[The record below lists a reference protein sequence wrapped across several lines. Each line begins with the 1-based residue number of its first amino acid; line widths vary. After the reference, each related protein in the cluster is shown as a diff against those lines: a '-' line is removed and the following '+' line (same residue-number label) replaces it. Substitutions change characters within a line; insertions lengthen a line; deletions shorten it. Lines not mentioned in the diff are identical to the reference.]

1 MFGVLKE
8 NSLKKTN
15 NPTAKA
21 NSSVLARRIT
31 ILCLSLVFSISI
43 ITTVLSLLSLSNFTN
58 QNLQIRAEIS
68 VDLIN
73 AEVQNSLNAAINM
86 TNTLAVMAPT
96 IDSQAEMERIF
107 NNLLDVVPSIFEIYF
122 GTTLSR
128 FDGGHFVTATDWD
141 PYGDNPQWDQT
152 RRPWFITAMQRA
164 HSTVITDP
172 YVDDS
177 TGEICVTIVRTAEAN
192 GQIIGVVGTDVF
204 LDELTRLVVDHK
216 ITSDGSTFIINKEGF
231 YIVNQDQSLVMNE
244 NFFETTGSHLRNIT
258 SSTGVQVIVEGTTY
272 WASVPVTGMDW
283 FIISTGST
291 DEFTKYFWQL
301 LWITVIV
308 VLVLSIV
315 ATIISLRFSTI
326 LTKPITK
333 LSGILKLIADG
344 DLTQT
349 IEVKGKDEISTMT
362 RMLKETQE
370 SLRGLIG
377 DIVTGARK
385 LESVGDELSDI
396 MAKSAEAISQINVNM
411 QNMTEKSI
419 SQSTSVTE
427 TNATMVQIV
436 NNIESLNQNIGTQ
449 SASVSRSSVEIEKM
463 IKQISEV
470 TQSLVL
476 NEKNVGNL
484 TAASVEGYDAVR
496 KMTDDITTV
505 MQESERL
512 YAINK
517 VIQDIA
523 SQTNLLAMNAAIEA
537 AHAGSV
543 GKGFAVVAGEIRK
556 LAESSSGQA
565 KTVSDVLRKIKS
577 ALDSIN
583 SASDEVLDRF
593 ALIDGAVKT
602 VTEQEN
608 NIRIAM
614 ETQNAESKEIFNAMQ
629 NSQEITEKVRQSSGE
644 MLTGSREVIEEGKN
658 LEGATSALTI
668 GINEVSQGLST
679 LNATVSRADEIGRE
693 NKESVNVLL
702 REVSH
707 FKT

>member
-1 MFGVLKE
+1 MSGVTEK
-8 NSLKKTN
+8 NSLKTI
-15 NPTAKA
+15 NPAAKA

-43 ITTVLSLLSLSNFTN
+43 IITVMSLLSLSNITN
-58 QNLQIRAEIS
+58 QNLQIRAKIS

-73 AEVQNSLNAAINM
+73 SEVQNSLNAAINI
-86 TNTLAVMAPT
+86 TNALAVMAPT
-96 IDSQAEMERIF
+96 IGSYQEMEMIF
-107 NNLLDVVPSIFEIYF
+107 NDLLDVVPAIFEIYF

-128 FDGGHFVTATDWD
+128 FNGGSFVTATDWD
-141 PYGDNPQWDQT
+141 PYRDNPQWDQT
-152 RRPWFITAMQRA
+152 RRPWFITAMKWAR
-164 HSTVITDP
+164 STVITDP

-177 TGEICVTIVRTAEAN
+177 TGEICVTIVKTAEDN

-204 LDELTRLVVDHK
+204 LDELTRLVVSHT
-216 ITSDGSTFIINKEGF
+216 ITSDGNTFIINKEGW
-231 YIVNQDQSLVMNE
+231 YIVNKNQALVMNE
-244 NFFETTGSHLRNIT
+244 NFFQTTGGHLRNIS
-258 SSTGVQVIVEGTTY
+258 SSTDVQVVVDGTTY

-283 FIISTGST
+283 FIVSTGST
-291 DEFTKYFWQL
+291 DEFTREFWHL
-301 LWITVIV
+301 LRITIII

-315 ATIISLRFSTI
+315 ATIICLWFSTI
-326 LTKPITK
+326 LTKPITR

-362 RMLKETQE
+362 RMLKGTQE

-377 DIVTGARK
+377 DIISGAKK
-385 LESVGDELSDI
+385 LERVGDELSDI
-396 MAKSAEAISQINVNM
+396 MAKSGEAISQINVNM
-411 QNMTEKSI
+411 QNMMEKSI

-436 NNIESLNQNIGTQ
+436 DNIESLNQNIETQ
-449 SASVSRSSVEIEKM
+449 FVSVSRSSSEIEKM

-484 TAASVEGYDAVR
+484 TVASGEGYNAVR
-496 KMTDDITTV
+496 KMTDDINTV

-517 VIQDIA
+517 VIEDIA

-537 AHAGSV
+537 AHAGEV

-583 SASDEVLDRF
+583 NASSEVLDRV

-608 NIRIAM
+608 NIRVAM
-614 ETQNAESKEIFNAMQ
+614 ETQNAESKEILHDMQ
-629 NSQEITEKVRQSSGE
+629 SSQKITEKVRRSSEE
-644 MLTGSREVIEEGKN
+644 MLTGSREIIEEGKN
-658 LEGATSALTI
+658 LEGATSVLTT
-668 GINEVSQGLST
+668 GINEVSQGIST
-679 LNATVSRADEIGRE
+679 LNTTVSRADEIGRE

-702 REVSH
+702 SEVSR